1 MASSF
6 ICTSIDL
13 LSSGGLKVMP
23 VSFVSSL
30 LCTLKSF
37 LIVQAS
43 PFSNPVSNFLNC
55 LLSFRDRS
63 SFYQNLL
70 PQGKRIDNLFSHF
83 SACHSLQR
91 VPLAL
96 KLNLLF
102 LPQLFLLISVHI
114 VGLVIHQYQF
124 FPFLEP
130 GIHDSLNQYH
140 LVFVPFRAN
149 FPGRLTDHK
158 GLFPVEPPLGSCLGH
173 SSAQIG

>member
-63 SFYQNLL
+63 SLVDGCDIDQSQIMQVGILQTGNQCLRRVKGSQYIHTCLDRVAANQETIFGVFNSLGRSIDDQIDLMSQNQVHQVRRRLL
-70 PQGKRIDNLFSHF
+70 QLICPDH
-83 SACHSLQR
+83 
-91 VPLAL
+91 
-96 KLNLLF
+96 LNTVF
-102 LPQLFLLISVHI
+102 L
-114 VGLVIHQYQF
+114 
-124 FPFLEP
+124 
-130 GIHDSLNQYH
+130 
-140 LVFVPFRAN
+140 
-149 FPGRLTDHK
+149 
-158 GLFPVEPPLGSCLGH
+158 
-173 SSAQIG
+173 